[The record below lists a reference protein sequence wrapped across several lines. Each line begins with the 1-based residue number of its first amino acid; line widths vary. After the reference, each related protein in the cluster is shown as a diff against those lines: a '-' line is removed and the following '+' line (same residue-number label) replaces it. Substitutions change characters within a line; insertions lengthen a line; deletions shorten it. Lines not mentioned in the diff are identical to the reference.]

1 MSWTRKIFEAARGR
15 RRWKRLRRTNQA
27 ERYLFFTEEDKEI
40 THWGVSFLKEYIEM
54 NKYEHVIAF
63 VKSEEIRK
71 RLMCLSLPKLEIYAI
86 SEKEMKEYAS
96 YYALVNQ
103 SAKWTFVSV
112 TCPYDTGAAN
122 MAGRK
127 GFTKKDI
134 VFYDIYKLA

>member
-1 MSWTRKIFEAARGR
+1 MRKKMPAD
-15 RRWKRLRRTNQA
+15 
-27 ERYLFFTEEDKEI
+27 RYLFFTEEDDEI
-40 THWGVSFLKEYIEM
+40 TEWGITLLQEYM
-54 NKYEHVIAF
+54 NVNKYKHVIAL

-71 RLMCLSLPKLEIYAI
+71 RLMCLSLPELEILAI
-86 SEKEMKEYAS
+86 SEKEMREFAS

-103 SAKWTFVSV
+103 SSKWTFVSV

-134 VFYDIYKLA
+134 VIYDIYKLA